1 MGTHLMLG
9 NAAVARGAWE
19 AGVQVQ
25 AAYPGV
31 TALCTTPSC
40 GLCLADKAKECRI
53 DLAADSKLRI
63 GPFGAE
69 PWPESGRDRLRCGRA
84 PRGWRA
90 RPPGRPASAG
100 LSRARHALDS
110 GGRGGPVRR
119 RASGA
124 AGERP
129 VDAARPVAYDES
141 SSPRVSEWRAAL

>member
-69 PWPESGRDRLRCGRA
+69 PWPESGRDRLSAALGVDAFNEYGMHEFLGPGMACACPAGGA
-84 PRGWRA
+84 A
-90 RPPGRPASAG
+90 EEDRPPLGPRT
-100 LSRARHALDS
+100 RAL
-110 GGRGGPVRR
+110 
-119 RASGA
+119 
-124 AGERP
+124 
-129 VDAARPVAYDES
+129 
-141 SSPRVSEWRAAL
+141 L